1 MPIKAAWLIY
11 AKLFHRQKNL
21 VAISQVELK
30 VHSSCHETTQ
40 QASTAPA
47 TRFQSHK
54 HNLMKL
60 ISIISRIS
68 G

>member
-1 MPIKAAWLIY
+1 LVDFCKIISPTE
-11 AKLFHRQKNL
+11 KNL

-47 TRFQSHK
+47 TRFQSDK

-60 ISIISRIS
+60 IKHHI
-68 G
+68 